1 MRRQGSATPHPYSLP
16 FTTRRAVAPSQ
27 REERNQPSTGIG
39 TYLPI
44 ADVEVPLSV
53 TGIGPRFAEADDK
66 GKREGK

>member
-1 MRRQGSATPHPYSLP
+1 MTRDFGKINHIRMPAILPRVKKPATMAADIRKLK
-16 FTTRRAVAPSQ
+16 FRF
-27 REERNQPSTGIG
+27 
-39 TYLPI
+39 